1 MVIFACK
8 DKLGF
13 AHTTTKNWMCK
24 YMKNRLQELR
34 WNKGWSQSQ
43 LSRISGVPQSVISE
57 IENDIEE
64 NPRVYTAIR
73 LAHALSVSVED
84 IFIL

>member
-1 MVIFACK
+1 MVIFTCK

-13 AHTTTKNWMCK
+13 THTTKNGMCK
-24 YMKNRLQELR
+24 DMRNRLQELR
-34 WNKGWSQSQ
+34 WEKCWSQMQ

-64 NPRVYTAIR
+64 NPKVYTAIR

-84 IFIL
+84 IFLL

>member
-1 MVIFACK
+1 MCK
-8 DKLGF
+8 D
-13 AHTTTKNWMCK
+13 
-24 YMKNRLQELR
+24 MKNRLQELR

-43 LSRISGVPQSVISE
+43 LSRISGVSQSVISE